1 MINELDPLTH
11 AHTHTYTNTNT
22 YTYTCTHTQ
31 FYTHTVRTYVHMYMQ
46 MNLQY
51 GAWGTSKKLSCLHK
65 AYYRPQAYWPC
76 QQRPQAY

>member
-11 AHTHTYTNTNT
+11 MHTHIHTQTQTHIRIHAHTHNF
-22 YTYTCTHTQ
+22 THI
-31 FYTHTVRTYVHMYMQ
+31 RTYVHMYMQ